1 MKKAILCILSA
12 FVFIIITEA
21 FQTAQQQPWVVP
33 EKNTKMANPV
43 KADAKSIAAGK
54 ALFTKNCVDCH
65 GKKGLGDGSKVP
77 ELKTTPADMTSQAFQ
92 SQTDGSLF
100 YKIAEGRKDMP
111 KFKKDLPEDE
121 DRWNLVNYVRSFG
134 AKK

>member
-1 MKKAILCILSA
+1 MKKTILCLLSA
-12 FVFIIITEA
+12 FVVIIMTEA
-21 FQTAQQQPWVVP
+21 FQTSQQPWAVP
-33 EKNTKMANPV
+33 EKNAKMANPV

-65 GKKGLGDGSKVP
+65 GKKGLGDGAKVP
-77 ELKTTPADMTSQAFQ
+77 ELKSTPADMTSQAFQ